1 MYQAGCHVRWH
12 RVFADAGYDAEH
24 NHEFC
29 RDVLGMKS
37 SIIALNRRNMG
48 RRWPLTKYRRQMKRT
63 AYRRDYGQRWQ
74 VESVFSRYKRLFGAA
89 LRARTD
95 ASQAREMLLRV
106 LVHNLML
113 LRRVACFQQSNVETK
128 GHAVRYRTK
137 LGDTVIETNIEQ
149 SGRRFKIETKKRRQT
164 SVARRVTKDC
174 YDNLT
179 LTQMKTA
186 IRKILPRYVTN
197 GR

>member
-113 LRRVACFQQSNVETK
+113 LRRVACFQQSKSVLKSDGSAANEIEMIDNREHRQPVLF
-128 GHAVRYRTK
+128 ARTK
-137 LGDTVIETNIEQ
+137 LGLVL
-149 SGRRFKIETKKRRQT
+149 
-164 SVARRVTKDC
+164 C
-174 YDNLT
+174 LT
-179 LTQMKTA
+179 
-186 IRKILPRYVTN
+186 
-197 GR
+197 

>member
-1 MYQAGCHVRWH
+1 MIGKKPDAAVDATGLESRHASRHYVSRSGHKRYLRSDWPKLTVVCDTASHLIAGASVARGPSQDSPDFFPAMYQAGCHVRWH

-29 RDVLGMKS
+29 RDVLQMKS

-74 VESVFSRYKRLFGAA
+74 VESVFSRHKRLLGAA
-89 LRARTD
+89 LRARSD

-113 LRRVACFQQSNVETK
+113 LRSRLLFSTGQ
-128 GHAVRYRTK
+128 H
-137 LGDTVIETNIEQ
+137 
-149 SGRRFKIETKKRRQT
+149 
-164 SVARRVTKDC
+164 SV
-174 YDNLT
+174 
-179 LTQMKTA
+179 
-186 IRKILPRYVTN
+186 
-197 GR
+197 

>member
-113 LRRVACFQQSNVETK
+113 LRRVACFQQSNAATVQSVSST
-128 GHAVRYRTK
+128 HPTCICAPACRQWHP
-137 LGDTVIETNIEQ
+137 LGQ
-149 SGRRFKIETKKRRQT
+149 
-164 SVARRVTKDC
+164 
-174 YDNLT
+174 
-179 LTQMKTA
+179 
-186 IRKILPRYVTN
+186 IRKLF
-197 GR
+197 